1 MTGEISSKR
10 DDLRQRLVAATL
22 ELIDAAGL
30 PALKARDITAK
41 AGCALGGLYT
51 AFVDLDALIIAA
63 NSQTLRAIDAALGEA
78 TAGETDPPTLLRKL
92 AAAYLG
98 FARDHMRRWRALFLH
113 AIPEGH
119 AVPDWHVADQARLL
133 DHIVAPLRKIAPAMS
148 ENQRRIRAR
157 TLFAA
162 VHGIVSISLEERF
175 VGIPNATLAEELD
188 RFVGLL
194 LAGLDD

>member
-1 MTGEISSKR
+1 MTGEIASKR

-63 NSQTLRAIDAALGEA
+63 NSQTLRAIDAALGAA
-78 TAGETDPPTLLRKL
+78 TAGETDPPTILKKL

-98 FARDHMRRWRALFLH
+98 FARAHMRRWRALFLH

-133 DHIVAPLRKIAPAMS
+133 DHIVIPLRKIAPAMS